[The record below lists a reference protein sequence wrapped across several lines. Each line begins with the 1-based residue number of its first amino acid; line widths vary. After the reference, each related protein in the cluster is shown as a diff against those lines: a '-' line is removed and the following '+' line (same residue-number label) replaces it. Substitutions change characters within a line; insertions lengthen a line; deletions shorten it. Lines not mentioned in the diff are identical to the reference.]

1 MKPNIL
7 LLQARN
13 PGDPAKEEERVS
25 FADRIGC
32 DIDQITPHDITA
44 EPLTLTKTLRFDA
57 LMVGGSG
64 DYYVSKGNLPHFEA
78 TLDLLRDVVE
88 RGHPTFAS
96 CFGFQL
102 MVQALGGEIVYDP
115 PNVEVGTYPLNL
127 TAEGRHDDLLSEL
140 PPQFCAQLGRKDRAA
155 SLPNNCL
162 HLASSQRCPYQALRI
177 PGKPIWATQFH
188 PELTGPENLGRFIRY
203 QKGYGSVMSDSDQ
216 QATFDR
222 FKESPETER
231 LLQKFVSLVFE

>member
-1 MKPNIL
+1 MHPNIL

-25 FADRIGC
+25 FAARIGC
-32 DIDQITPHDITA
+32 DVDKISPHDIIA
-44 EPLTLTKTLRFDA
+44 EPLTLQKTLRFDA

-78 TLDLLRDVVE
+78 TLDLLREVVE

-102 MVQALGGEIVYDP
+102 MAQALGGEVIFDA
-115 PNVEVGTYPLNL
+115 PNVEVGTFPLTL
-127 TAEGRHDDLLSEL
+127 TQAGQQDELLGSL

-155 SLPNNCL
+155 RLPDNSL
-162 HLASSQRCPYQALRI
+162 HLASSERCPYQALRV

-188 PELTGPENLGRFIRY
+188 PELTGAENLGRFHRY
-203 QKGYGSVMSDSDQ
+203 QAGYGSVMDAAEQ
-216 QATFDR
+216 QATLDR
-222 FKESPETER
+222 FTDSPETEK
-231 LLQKFVSLVFE
+231 LLQRFVTLVFE